1 MSKLYLIDG
10 MSIVFRAYHAMA
22 QSNLKSPTGEPT
34 GAVFSFVN
42 IITSFLE
49 KEKPE
54 HIAVVFDRSEPT
66 FRHIKYPL
74 YKANRAAFPEELVPQ
89 LARIKEFLD
98 YLNIKRLEMP
108 GYEADDII
116 GTLSKIASGNDIEV
130 ACLTSDK
137 DYYQLVNDKVK
148 LYKPGKKSGDDFDI
162 VDIDGVYEKF
172 GVPPVMVIDVLALI
186 GDTAD
191 NIPGVKGVGDK
202 TAIPLIQSYGS
213 IEGIYDNIDKI
224 ENTGLKNKLIQN
236 KESAFLAKELVTIIT
251 DVPLDTELSELKINK
266 PDYKKID
273 ELFANLGFHQ
283 IRKKWQ
289 SKAVADLE
297 TFSSNFENSSQIEPV
312 TETKQYSDISKIQ
325 KEYFLI
331 NTFSE
336 LEKVILEIEKYKLI
350 ALDTETSSLDRL
362 SCDIVGIS
370 LCAVEGRAFYI
381 ATYNDEDKSSIQKKD
396 EKSSEQSSLFTV
408 QTNSPDNNKLK
419 SNNIDSKLPI
429 RKVVEKLNRIFN
441 NQSIGKCGQNIKFD
455 TFILQRFGAEI
466 SPIEFDSMIASFL
479 LNPDDSHNLDALSKK
494 WLNYSPIPIENLIG
508 EKKSKQI
515 SMADI
520 EPEKIYEYACED
532 ADFALRLRNKLYA
545 ELEKENLKNLAE
557 EVEFPLI
564 EVLTKME
571 RNGITI
577 DTNILKDISEQIKI
591 ESKVLTENIYK
602 EAGIQFN
609 IDSPKQLGHI
619 LFEKMQI
626 PATKRGKT
634 GYSTDVQ
641 VLTDLAEI
649 YPIANMILE
658 YRQLTKLKSTYV
670 DALPQMINHE
680 TKRIHTTYNQTIAG
694 TGRLSSI
701 DPNLQNI
708 PIRTELGRKVRLAF
722 IPERNDCYIL
732 SADYSQI
739 ELRIMAYYSKDEN
752 LKNAFIEKKD
762 IHSATA
768 SILFDTEIDRVDSN
782 MRRVAKTVNFGI
794 MYGLG
799 SFGLA
804 QRLGLSKTEAQGII
818 DNYFNKYPGIKK
830 YIEETIAATRQKG
843 YAETL
848 MGRRKYYP
856 NIKSN
861 NRNLR
866 TADERA
872 AINMPIQGTAADML
886 KIAMLKLDRVMVK
899 ENLKSM
905 MLLQVHDELVFEVFP
920 DELDILKTLIKQEME
935 NALPIGDIP
944 VVVEIGVG
952 KNWYEAH

>member
-22 QSNLKSPTGEPT
+22 QSNLKSPAGEPT

-54 HIAVVFDRSEPT
+54 LIAVAFDRSEPT
-66 FRHIKYPL
+66 FRHEKYPL

-89 LARIKEFLD
+89 LARIKDFLD
-98 YLNIKRLEMP
+98 YLKIPRIEMP

-116 GTLSKIASGNDIEV
+116 GTLSKIASDREIEV

-137 DYYQLVNDKVK
+137 DFYQLVNDKVK
-148 LYKPGKKSGDDFDI
+148 LYKPGKKPGEDFDI
-162 VDIDGVYEKF
+162 IDVEGVYEKF
-172 GVPPVMVIDVLALI
+172 GVPPLKVIDVLALV

-202 TAIPLIQSYGS
+202 TAIPLIQNYGS
-213 IEGIYDNIDKI
+213 VEGVYENIDKI
-224 ENTGLKNKLIQN
+224 QSASLKTKLIN
-236 KESAFLAKELVTIIT
+236 EKESAFLAKELVTILT
-251 DVPLDTELSELKINK
+251 DIPLDTKLENLKLNK
-266 PDYKKID
+266 PDYTKLD

-289 SKAVADLE
+289 SKAVENMD
-297 TFSSNFENSSQIEPV
+297 TFTSNLAVVDENAIE
-312 TETKQYSDISKIQ
+312 KDQYSDINKIQ

-331 NTFSE
+331 NTFFELDKIISE
-336 LEKVILEIEKYKLI
+336 LENSKLI

-362 SCDIVGIS
+362 TCDIVGIS
-370 LCAVEGRAFYI
+370 LSAKEGRAFYI
-381 ATYNDEDKSSIQKKD
+381 ATYNDNEIFIPKKD
-396 EKSSEQSSLFTV
+396 EDTNEQSSLFASA
-408 QTNSPDNNKLK
+408 NSSEVIQKTKTKMNEG
-419 SNNIDSKLPI
+419 KLPI
-429 RKVVEKLNRIFN
+429 REVVEKLNRIFN
-441 NQSIGKCGQNIKFD
+441 NKSIGKCGQNIKFD
-455 TFILQRFGAEI
+455 TFILQRFGAVI
-466 SPIEFDSMIASFL
+466 SPVVFDSMIASYL
-479 LNPDDSHNLDALSKK
+479 INPDESHNLDALSRK
-494 WLNYSPIPIENLIG
+494 WLNYSPIPIESLIG

-532 ADFALRLRNKLYA
+532 ADFALRLSNCLKP
-545 ELEKENLKNLAE
+545 ELEKAKLSKLAN

-571 RNGITI
+571 SNGITI
-577 DTNILKDISEQIKI
+577 DTNILKEISEQIKI
-591 ESKVLTENIYK
+591 DSKSLTEYIYK

-619 LFEKMQI
+619 LFEKLQI

-641 VLTDLAEI
+641 VLTDLAET

-670 DALPQMINHE
+670 DALPQMINPG

-708 PIRTELGRKVRLAF
+708 PIRTELGRKIRLAF
-722 IPERNDCYIL
+722 IPENEYCLIL

-739 ELRIMAYYSKDEN
+739 ELRIMAYYTGDEN
-752 LKNAFIEKKD
+752 LKKAFIENRD

-768 SILFDTEIDRVDSN
+768 SILFDTEIDKVDSN

-804 QRLGLSKTEAQGII
+804 QRLGLTKTEAQKII

-830 YIEETIAATRQKG
+830 YIESTIASTRQKG

-848 MGRRKYYP
+848 LGRRKFYP

-861 NRNLR
+861 NHNLR

-886 KIAMLKLDRVMVK
+886 KIAMIRLDKAMVR
-899 ENLKSM
+899 ENIKSL
-905 MLLQVHDELVFEVFP
+905 MLLQVHDELVFEIYP
-920 DELDILKTLIKQEME
+920 DELDKMKSIIKYEME
-935 NALPIGDIP
+935 NALPIGEIP
-944 VVVEIGVG
+944 VRVEIGIG